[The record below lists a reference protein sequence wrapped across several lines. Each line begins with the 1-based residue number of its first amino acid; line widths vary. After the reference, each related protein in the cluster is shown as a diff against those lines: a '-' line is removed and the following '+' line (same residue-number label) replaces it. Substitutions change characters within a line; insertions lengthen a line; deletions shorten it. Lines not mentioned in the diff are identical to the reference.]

1 MKVVEIVKLVEA
13 VQVVKLVEVTVVE
26 GVEEG
31 CQVSVWA
38 HLLRYCTST
47 STSESSRGSPT
58 S

>member
-1 MKVVEIVKLVEA
+1 MKVVEIVQLVEA
-13 VQVVKLVEVTVVE
+13 VQVVELVEVTVVE
-26 GVEEG
+26 G
-31 CQVSVWA
+31 VSVWA